1 MEDYDPKFDL
11 RNKNQLLDSDKS
23 TLMKTIPPERARE
36 IRKQIN
42 EVMQEADM
50 DFRRKQALSMEA
62 ASKIYL
68 I

>member
-11 RNKNQLLDSDKS
+11 RSKNQLFDSDKS